1 MYCQRPKSGNR
12 DLHFF
17 CTWNYRRTHSGVCM
31 AASEMAHSPKATF
44 HMSKKSHAPSGQ
56 IFFLGGLSFTE
67 FNWIITP
74 KQIKSAQISAL
85 PRGDPLL
92 KLKCSLCIDKA
103 RQQEAC
109 EVNLINA
116 ARRRRA
122 SQAHVCFG
130 RGSSGT
136 GFVKVSSCMSVDVAA
151 REGMEGWR
159 WSRWMRGDQW
169 KRITGTSNHHCTHK
183 ISPPTLIQRFQ
194 SQSSAG
200 II

>member
-1 MYCQRPKSGNR
+1 MVCAWLHLKWPTAQKQHFTCQRNLMPLLDR
-12 DLHFF
+12 
-17 CTWNYRRTHSGVCM
+17 
-31 AASEMAHSPKATF
+31 
-44 HMSKKSHAPSGQ
+44 
-56 IFFLGGLSFTE
+56 FFLGGLSFTE

-103 RQQEAC
+103 RQQQAC

-116 ARRRRA
+116 ARRWRA

-136 GFVKVSSCMSVDVAA
+136 GFVNVSSCMSVDVAA
-151 REGMEGWR
+151 REGMKGWR

-169 KRITGTSNHHCTHK
+169 KRITGTSNHHCT
-183 ISPPTLIQRFQ
+183 QNQ
-194 SQSSAG
+194 STHTDPEVPESE
-200 II
+200 